1 MGFRIT
7 YILIIIFSTSILYAG
22 EGKYPAQW
30 WENPNV
36 DNPPSWEIL
45 PHQAGPGEV
54 ILSKRTELGVLSN
67 FAATPFVLNGKEYA
81 SLEGFWQMM
90 KYPEGPEDFRKK
102 NKQII
107 WKYTREQVARMVSF
121 EAKKAGDLA
130 SENMKKLNIDRVTF
144 EGKQLPYRV
153 HKKGAHFKLIYAA
166 TWEKV
171 KQNKNVQKILLST
184 GDLILRPD
192 HRQKN
197 PPPAWKYYEILMD
210 IRKRFRA
217 ERISKN

>member
-90 KYPEGPEDFRKK
+90 KYPEGPDDRRILFQGLKW
-102 NKQII
+102 I
-107 WKYTREQVARMVSF
+107 YTREEVSQMVGF
-121 EAKKAGDLA
+121 EAKKAGELA
-130 SENMKKLNIDRVTF
+130 SENMEKMDINLVSF
-144 EGKQLPYRV
+144 EGRWLPYRV
-153 HKKGAHFKLIYAA
+153 HRKGKHYNLIFKA
-166 TWEKV
+166 TIEKIR
-171 KQNKNVQKILLST
+171 QNKKARDILLAT
-184 GDLILRPD
+184 GNLILKPD
-192 HRQKN
+192 HKQKD
-197 PPPAWKYYEILMD
+197 PPPAWKYYEILTE
-210 IRKRFRA
+210 IRTELKRGGL
-217 ERISKN
+217 ND